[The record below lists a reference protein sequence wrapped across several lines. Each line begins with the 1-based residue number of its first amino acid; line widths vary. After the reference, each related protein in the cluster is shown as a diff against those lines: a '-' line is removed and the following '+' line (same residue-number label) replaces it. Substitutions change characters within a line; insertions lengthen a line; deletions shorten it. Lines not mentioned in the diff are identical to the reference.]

1 MRRQAKVINF
11 GVLYGMSAFGLAK
24 ELGITQKLAQAYID
38 GYFQKYPGVRDY
50 LDGLLAQA
58 RRDGYVTTL
67 LNRRRYLPEI
77 NSPQAAVRQFAERMA
92 INAPIQ
98 GTAADLIK
106 VAMVRIFRRLAE
118 ERPRCR
124 HDHAGPRRAGLRG
137 ARLRDGRALMA
148 LVREE
153 MEGVLKLA
161 RAPPRGDRRRQELGR
176 GAHLKILF
184 V

>member
-1 MRRQAKVINF
+1 MINF

-38 GYFQKYPGVRDY
+38 SYFQRYQGVRAY
-50 LDGLLAQA
+50 LDGVLAQA

-67 LNRRRYLPEI
+67 LSRRRYLPEI
-77 NSPQAAVRQFAERMA
+77 ISPQAAVRQFAERMA

-118 ERPRCR
+118 ERLSAAMIMQV
-124 HDHAGPRRAGLRG
+124 HDELVFEAPVFEKERVI
-137 ARLRDGRALMA
+137 A

-153 MEGVLKLA
+153 MEGVLTLRVPLRVEVSA
-161 RAPPRGDRRRQELGR
+161 GR
-176 GAHLKILF
+176 NWDEAHT
-184 V
+184 